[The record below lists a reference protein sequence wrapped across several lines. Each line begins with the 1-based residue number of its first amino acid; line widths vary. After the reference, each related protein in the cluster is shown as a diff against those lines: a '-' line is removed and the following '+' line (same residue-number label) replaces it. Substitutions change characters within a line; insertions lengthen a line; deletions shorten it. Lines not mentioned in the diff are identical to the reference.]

1 METLSAPVAADTSFQ
16 PVGWSR
22 FIAVWG
28 SQTLSMSG
36 QGLTSFALGVWVF
49 LKTGSATQFALL
61 EVASVLPGLLMLPFV
76 GVLTDRL
83 GPRRALLLADGGG
96 LVTGLVLAL
105 VFAREAATP
114 ALLLL
119 LLAVRN
125 VATGTHWPAY
135 TAATTALVA
144 REHVPR
150 AGGLMQVGYVGQQ
163 VIAPA
168 IAGWLMGVVGVA
180 GVILVDVASFVLA
193 MVATAT
199 ATFPPL
205 PRPELV
211 SWRRQLSEAYAAI
224 RAKGLLRL
232 AGYTVATYLPGGL
245 VIALATPLVLSFA
258 GPKTLGLVTSA
269 MGTGMLFGSVFAAR
283 LVRNGGGLTRML
295 RYDAVLAGAMLGVGF
310 VRTPVL
316 VSVMGF
322 LFLFGLAGLLAEEQ
336 ALWQVRVPV
345 EEQGRVFALRR
356 LMTFAS
362 LPVSYALAGPLAD
375 RVFEPFVRSSLYL
388 ASPASHVFGTGPGR
402 GMAMLLVC
410 GGLFK
415 ASLVMF
421 GHASR
426 ELQQL
431 NAAA

>member
-1 METLSAPVAADTSFQ
+1 M
-16 PVGWSR
+16 
-22 FIAVWG
+22 
-28 SQTLSMSG
+28 
-36 QGLTSFALGVWVF
+36 
-49 LKTGSATQFALL
+49 
-61 EVASVLPGLLMLPFV
+61 
-76 GVLTDRL
+76 
-83 GPRRALLLADGGG
+83 LLLT
-96 LVTGLVLAL
+96 L
-105 VFAREAATP
+105 
-114 ALLLL
+114 
-119 LLAVRN
+119 RN
-125 VATGTHWPAY
+125 VATCTHWPAY

-168 IAGWLMGVVGVA
+168 IAGWLMGAIGVA

-193 MVATAT
+193 ILATAT
-199 ATFPPL
+199 ATFPLL
-205 PRPELV
+205 PRPSIV
-211 SWRRQLSEAYAAI
+211 SWRTQLSDAFVAI
-224 RAKGLLRL
+224 RKKGLLRL
-232 AGYTVATYLPGGL
+232 AGYTVVTYLPGGL

-258 GPKTLGLVTSA
+258 SPQTLGVVTSA

-310 VRTPVL
+310 VRTPLL

-336 ALWQVRVPV
+336 ALWQVRIPV

-362 LPVSYALAGPLAD
+362 LPVSYAIAGPLAD
-375 RVFEPFVRSSLYL
+375 RVFEPFIRSSLYL
-388 ASPASHVFGTGPGR
+388 ASPASRVFGTAPGR

-410 GGLFK
+410 GGLIK
-415 ASLVMF
+415 ATMVVF

-431 NAAA
+431 NAAV